1 MSQMALAL
9 EADVSPRHVSFLES
23 GRSRPSRA
31 MVSRLCAA
39 LDVPPA
45 ARNRLFLDA
54 GLAPQHS
61 EELPEG
67 PEREAVERAVGWMLA
82 RHDPYPAIVIDRHWR
97 LVQANR
103 TATALLA
110 PLGVEIG
117 GSLVDA
123 LDTTARS
130 GILVNAAEVAHHTR
144 TRLAH
149 ESAHFGGD
157 AVLDAAVR
165 RIDRLFPRGEAAEEM
180 PPFLTVRYRLGETDL
195 ALFSV
200 LSQFAS
206 AYDVGLSE
214 MRVELMFPADGAT
227 EAFLKTI

>member
-31 MVSRLCAA
+31 MVARLCTA

-67 PEREAVERAVGWMLA
+67 EARDAVEAAVGWMLE

-103 TATALLA
+103 VAEMLLE
-110 PLGVEIG
+110 PLGVAEG

-123 LDTTARS
+123 LEVTAAA

-165 RIDRLFPRGEAAEEM
+165 QIDQLFPRGDAAEDM

-214 MRVELMFPADGAT
+214 MRVELMFPADNAT
-227 EAFLKTI
+227 RGFLEAL